1 VDAKPNRTPPLL
13 GITLMTQTVSKNPPL
28 TVTLLGYGGLV
39 PFIALSSLEW
49 LNPVHAEFWHEALLA
64 YAAVIL
70 SFVGALHWGFAM
82 FAGNWAPRARMAGY
96 VWSVVPSLVA
106 WVALLLPSPLGGGL
120 LVVFFIAH
128 YARDVRVAPVI
139 QVPDWYLPL
148 RWRLSLMAV
157 LSITAGEMALRGL
170 HG

>member
-1 VDAKPNRTPPLL
+1 
-13 GITLMTQTVSKNPPL
+13 MTQTISKNPPI
-28 TVTLLGYGGLV
+28 TVKLLGYGGLV

-49 LNPVHAEFWHEALLA
+49 VNPVHAGFWHEALLA

-82 FAGNWAPRARMAGY
+82 LAGAWDPRARTMGY

-106 WVALLLPSPLGGGL
+106 WVAILVPAPLGGGL

-128 YARDVRVAPVI
+128 YVRDARVAPVI
-139 QVPDWYLPL
+139 QVPAWYLPL
-148 RWRLSLMAV
+148 RLRLSLVAV
-157 LSITAGEMALRGL
+157 LSITVGELAIRGMP
-170 HG
+170 G